1 MIVVD
6 KEKFDSLAK
15 EFYNACK
22 VCLVLYDENGNLIYK
37 AKNISPLCTEL
48 WKSPTLLERCRETN
62 MCGIRACHEKQGVHI
77 YTCHIG
83 LREVVTPIRMQDIT
97 IGYLMFGQM
106 IDETVDVNH
115 LREVLVNQCK
125 KHHLN
130 ADSVLQKLT
139 DTEMRRSDEI
149 ASIAV
154 LMDMCY
160 RYMLLNDIISVKE
173 LSLPQLLK
181 IYIDTNFAQN
191 LTTETLCATLGIS
204 RSLLYKISKETFGC
218 GVSEYIAALR
228 IEKAKEMLQNT
239 DMKVAEIAAAVGIP
253 DYSYFTKVF
262 KKITGYTPK
271 AYTSLNNK
279 EKHDV

>member
-1 MIVVD
+1 MVVVNE
-6 KEKFDSLAK
+6 EKFDSLAK

-22 VCLVLYDENGNLIYK
+22 VSLVLYDENGNLIYK
-37 AKNISPLCTEL
+37 AKNLCPLCAKL
-48 WKSPTLLERCRETN
+48 WKSATLLQRCREAN
-62 MCGIRACHEKQGVHI
+62 MCGIRACHEKQGVHM
-77 YTCHIG
+77 YTCHVG

-106 IDETVDVNH
+106 IDETVDLAR
-115 LREVLVNQCK
+115 LRETLIEKTQ
-125 KHHLN
+125 KHHLDTD
-130 ADSVLQKLT
+130 AVLQKMQ
-139 DTEMRRSDEI
+139 DIEVRRSDEI
-149 ASIAV
+149 ASIAT

-191 LTTETLCATLGIS
+191 LTTETLCTTLGIS

-218 GVSEYIAALR
+218 GVSQYITALR
-228 IEKAKEMLQNT
+228 IEKAKDLLSNT

-262 KKITGYTPK
+262 KKITGSTPK
-271 AYTSLNNK
+271 AYTTL
-279 EKHDV
+279 

>member
-1 MIVVD
+1 MTCVIVVD

-22 VCLVLYDENGNLIYK
+22 VRLVLYDENGNLIYK
-37 AKNISPLCTEL
+37 AENMSPLCMEL
-48 WKSPTLLERCRETN
+48 WKSPTLHKRCKDAN
-62 MCGIRACHEKQGVHI
+62 MCGIRACHQKQGVHI

-106 IDETVDVNH
+106 IDQTVDVDR
-115 LREVLVNQCK
+115 LRQVLVTKCETHRLDAQT
-125 KHHLN
+125 
-130 ADSVLQKLT
+130 VLEKL
-139 DTEMRRSDEI
+139 EEIEIRPSDEI

-218 GVSEYIAALR
+218 GVSEYITQLR
-228 IEKAKEMLQNT
+228 IEKAKELLQKNE
-239 DMKVAEIAAAVGIP
+239 MKVAEIAAAVGIP

-262 KKITGYTPK
+262 KKITGCTPK
-271 AYTSLNNK
+271 AYISYI
-279 EKHDV
+279 

>member
-1 MIVVD
+1 
-6 KEKFDSLAK
+6 
-15 EFYNACK
+15 
-22 VCLVLYDENGNLIYK
+22 
-37 AKNISPLCTEL
+37 
-48 WKSPTLLERCRETN
+48 

-106 IDETVDVNH
+106 IDETVDVNR
-115 LREVLVNQCK
+115 LREVLAAKCET
-125 KHHLN
+125 HRLDTHR
-130 ADSVLQKLT
+130 VLQKL
-139 DTEMRRSDEI
+139 DDIEMRRSDEI
-149 ASIAV
+149 ASVAV

-181 IYIDTNFAQN
+181 IYIDTNYAQN
-191 LTTETLCATLGIS
+191 LTTDTLCATLGIS

-218 GVSEYIAALR
+218 GVSQYITELR
-228 IEKAKEMLQNT
+228 IEKAKELLRESE
-239 DMKVAEIAAAVGIP
+239 MKVAEIAAAVGIP

-262 KKITGYTPK
+262 KKMTGCTPK
-271 AYTSLNNK
+271 SYTATLTIK
-279 EKHDV
+279 